1 MLGQSILYCYG
12 ARPSPAQPS
21 PAQPCPAVLITP
33 IVSVSN
39 EVSSCSSRENYCVV
53 IAWTSNTSDNIL
65 GSGHQISD
73 LLQFNIAVCLLI
85 WYPLQLCSVLLCPI
99 LSINEKWSRYITT
112 QKAPP
117 RQSFQCTPHEGSKL
131 HWQPADSLKPGSGRW
146 LVDCFIMSQSIAE
159 PITVP
164 KSGSGNAPAVNI

>member
-12 ARPSPAQPS
+12 AQPS
-21 PAQPCPAVLITP
+21 PAVLITP

-39 EVSSCSSRENYCVV
+39 EVWSCSSRENYCVV

-99 LSINEKWSRYITT
+99 LSINEKWSRYVSTT
-112 QKAPP
+112 KTIISMYPSWRQQAPLTAGWQFKA
-117 RQSFQCTPHEGSKL
+117 
-131 HWQPADSLKPGSGRW
+131 W
-146 LVDCFIMSQSIAE
+146 LWPVIGWLFYNE
-159 PITVP
+159 PINCRADH
-164 KSGSGNAPAVNI
+164 SS

>member
-1 MLGQSILYCYG
+1 MLGQSILYCY
-12 ARPSPAQPS
+12 RAQPS
-21 PAQPCPAVLITP
+21 PAVLITP

-39 EVSSCSSRENYCVV
+39 EVSSSSSRENYCVV
-53 IAWTSNTSDNIL
+53 IACTSNTRHSVL
-65 GSGHQISD
+65 GSGHKVSD
-73 LLQFNIAVCLLI
+73 LLSFNIYGLLI
-85 WYPLQLCSVLLCPI
+85 LDTMFYLMYNNNFHCYCVLLCWFPI

-117 RQSFQCTPHEGSKL
+117 RQSFQCTPHEDSKL
-131 HWQPADSLKPGSGRW
+131 HGTGWQQADSLKPGSGRW

-164 KSGSGNAPAVNI
+164 SMAPAVNI